1 MPDQTEKQ
9 TFSDDEALDF
19 HRIPTPGKI
28 SMAPTKPMATQRD
41 LSLAYSP
48 GVAVPVLAIA
58 ADADKAYDYTSKG
71 NLVAVISNGTAI
83 LGLGNLGHMASKPVM
98 EGKSVLFK
106 RFADVDSFDIEVKT
120 TDPDEF
126 ITVVKNIG
134 DTWGGINLEDI
145 KSPECFVIESELQ
158 DLLDIPVFHD
168 DQHGTAI
175 ISTAGL
181 INAVHIAGKKLD
193 EIKVVL
199 AGAGAAGLSSIA
211 LMKAAGVKAENTVI
225 CDRDGVVY
233 KGRDHGMDQWKAA
246 HATDT
251 PLRTLAEAMVGADV
265 VLGLSAKGAITKEMV
280 ASMAPNP
287 IIFAMANP
295 DPEIT
300 PEDVKSVRSDAII
313 ATGRSDYVN
322 QVNNVLAFPYLFR
335 GALDVRARLINL
347 VMKIAC
353 AHALAALARE
363 DVPDE
368 VAAAYRGRKL
378 KFGPDYIIP
387 TPFDPRLIWYIPPF
401 VAQAAMDTGVARV
414 QIEDMDAYR
423 HALRSRVDP
432 SAALMQKIS
441 SAVRGGPNKRVV
453 FAEGEEPAVI
463 RAAWGFKQA
472 DLGTPILVGRED
484 LIRQNAA
491 EAGLN
496 FDELGIEITNARVS
510 DHNVEDTDWL
520 YEKLQRRGY
529 LRRDVQRMIN
539 HHQRHLLARLH
550 AGIDLAQ
557 CQRVGVLFHRGHAVL
572 IDDDIRDGVEGILGE
587 DAHRHGLHLFQHRQR
602 VEAAYVLL
610 GIQRLAAGGEGHPD
624 QLARLRQHLLH
635 LLALGLQVFEA
646 PHFHRVQRAEVHA
659 DPAGGFEHHHG
670 AGQGLS
676 ALLLGHEQ
684 RHQIRQILFAVEAEL
699 AGLRLDLAR
708 LQPAGEGETLDQGCE
723 RHPAHLFRRQRQ
735 GSEGGLVGLGHPSL
749 AVEGEDQVRQRLEQG
764 LNLVVLALGGH
775 VGDGLDVIDAGNAAD
790 LRHQMLEIA
799 KLQLGEIEIDD
810 A

>member
-1 MPDQTEKQ
+1 MADLTDKQ
-9 TFSDDEALDF
+9 TFSDEDALEF
-19 HRIPTPGKI
+19 HRSPTPGKI

-48 GVAVPVLAIA
+48 GVAIPVLAIA
-58 ADADKAYDYTSKG
+58 ADVDKAYDYTSKG

-98 EGKSVLFK
+98 EGKAVLFK
-106 RFADVDSFDIEVKT
+106 RFADVDSFDVEVKT

-181 INAVHIAGKKLD
+181 INACHITGKKLED
-193 EIKVVL
+193 IKVVL
-199 AGAGAAGLSSIA
+199 AGAGAAGLSSIG
-211 LMKAAGVKAENTVI
+211 LMKAVGVRAENTVI
-225 CDRDGVVY
+225 VDRDGVVW
-233 KGRDHGMDQWKAA
+233 KGRDNVDQWKAA

-251 PLRTLAEAMVGADV
+251 PHRTLAEAMVGADV

-300 PEDVKSVRSDAII
+300 PEDVASVRSDAIM

-322 QVNNVLAFPYLFR
+322 QVNNVLGFPYIFR
-335 GALDVRARLINL
+335 GALDVRARRVNHE
-347 VMKIAC
+347 MKVAC
-353 AHALAALARE
+353 AQALAALARE

-401 VAQAAMDTGVARV
+401 VAQAAMDTGVARKP
-414 QIEDMDAYR
+414 IEDMDAYR
-423 HALRSRVDP
+423 TELRSRLDP
-432 SAALMQKIS
+432 SAVLMQNIS
-441 SAVRGGPNKRVV
+441 SAVRAAPNKRVV
-453 FAEGEEPAVI
+453 FAEGEETAVI

-472 DLGTPILVGRED
+472 ELGTPILLGREE
-484 LIRQNAA
+484 LIRKNAA

-496 FDELGIEITNARVS
+496 FDEMAIEIVNARIS
-510 DHNVEDTDWL
+510 EHNVDYTDWL
-520 YEKLQRRGY
+520 YSRLQRRGY

-539 HHQRHLLARLH
+539 QDRNYFGAAMCARGQADCMVTGVTRNFNMVLKEVRRVLDVKNRMIGLSILLAKGRTLFVADTSIH
-550 AGIDLAQ
+550 ELPNAEELAEIAIQ
-557 CQRVGVLFHRGHAVL
+557 AAETVRKLGKTPRVAFLSYSTFGNPPGDRGEKVREAIRILDARGVDFEY
-572 IDDDIRDGVEGILGE
+572 EGEMPPELALDP
-587 DAHRHGLHLFQHRQR
+587 DAR
-602 VEAAYVLL
+602 AAYPFMRLSSHANVLVMPAIHSASISTRLVQQL
-610 GIQRLAAGGEGHPD
+610 G
-624 QLARLRQHLLH
+624 
-635 LLALGLQVFEA
+635 
-646 PHFHRVQRAEVHA
+646 
-659 DPAGGFEHHHG
+659 G
-670 AGQGLS
+670 ATVIGPL
-676 ALLLGHEQ
+676 
-684 RHQIRQILFAVEAEL
+684 
-699 AGLRLDLAR
+699 
-708 LQPAGEGETLDQGCE
+708 
-723 RHPAHLFRRQRQ
+723 
-735 GSEGGLVGLGHPSL
+735 LVGLEKSVQIVSL
-749 AVEGEDQVRQRLEQG
+749 GASVSEIITAATFAAYDEGAVVEV
-764 LNLVVLALGGH
+764 
-775 VGDGLDVIDAGNAAD
+775 
-790 LRHQMLEIA
+790 
-799 KLQLGEIEIDD
+799 
-810 A
+810 

>member
-1 MPDQTEKQ
+1 MPDQTDKQ
-9 TFSDDEALDF
+9 TFSDQDALDF
-19 HRIPTPGKI
+19 HRVPTPGKI

-48 GVAVPVLAIA
+48 GVAIPVLAIA
-58 ADADKAYDYTSKG
+58 QDADLAYDYTAKG

-106 RFADVDSFDIEVKT
+106 RFADVDSFDVEVKT

-181 INAVHIAGKKLD
+181 INAAHIAGKKLED
-193 EIKVVL
+193 LKVVL
-199 AGAGAAGLSSIA
+199 VGAGAAGLSSIA
-211 LMKAAGVKAENTVI
+211 LMKAVGVRAENTVI
-225 CDRDGVVY
+225 LDRDGVIY
-233 KGRDHGMDQWKAA
+233 KGRDNVDQWKAA

-251 PLRTLAEAMVGADV
+251 PHRTLAEAMVGADV
-265 VLGLSAKGAITKEMV
+265 VLGLAAKGAITKEMV

-300 PEDVKSVRSDAII
+300 PEDVASVRSDAIM

-322 QVNNVLAFPYLFR
+322 QVNNVLGFPYIFR
-335 GALDVRARLINL
+335 GALDVRARQVNHE
-347 VMKIAC
+347 MKVAC
-353 AHALAALARE
+353 AQALAALARE

-368 VAAAYRGRKL
+368 VAAAYSGRKL

-401 VAQAAMDTGVARV
+401 VAQAAMDTGVARRP
-414 QIEDMDAYR
+414 IPDMDAYR
-423 HALRSRVDP
+423 AQLRERVDP

-441 SAVRGGPNKRVV
+441 SAVRAAPNKRVV
-453 FAEGEEPAVI
+453 FAEGEEATVI

-472 DLGTPILVGRED
+472 ELGTPILVGRED

-491 EAGLN
+491 EAGLD
-496 FDELGIEITNARVS
+496 FDALGIEIVNARVS
-510 DHNVEDTDWL
+510 HKNTEYTDFL
-520 YEKLQRRGY
+520 YDKLQRRGY

-539 HHQRHLLARLH
+539 QDRNYFAASMVARGDADAVVTGSTRNFNMVLKEVRRVLDVKERMIGLSIMLARGRTLFVADTSIH
-550 AGIDLAQ
+550 ELPDAEELAEIAIQ
-557 CQRVGVLFHRGHAVL
+557 AAATVRRLGRTPRVAFLSYSTFGNPPGDRGEKVREAIRILDRKGVDFEYEGEMPPELALDPEARANYPFMRLSADANVL
-572 IDDDIRDGVEGILGE
+572 VMPAIHSASISTRLVQALGGATVIGPLLVGLEKSVQIVSLGASVSEIITAATFAAYDGVE
-587 DAHRHGLHLFQHRQR
+587 
-602 VEAAYVLL
+602 VN
-610 GIQRLAAGGEGHPD
+610 EG
-624 QLARLRQHLLH
+624 
-635 LLALGLQVFEA
+635 
-646 PHFHRVQRAEVHA
+646 
-659 DPAGGFEHHHG
+659 
-670 AGQGLS
+670 
-676 ALLLGHEQ
+676 
-684 RHQIRQILFAVEAEL
+684 
-699 AGLRLDLAR
+699 
-708 LQPAGEGETLDQGCE
+708 
-723 RHPAHLFRRQRQ
+723 
-735 GSEGGLVGLGHPSL
+735 
-749 AVEGEDQVRQRLEQG
+749 
-764 LNLVVLALGGH
+764 
-775 VGDGLDVIDAGNAAD
+775 
-790 LRHQMLEIA
+790 
-799 KLQLGEIEIDD
+799 
-810 A
+810 

>member
-1 MPDQTEKQ
+1 MADLTDKQ
-9 TFSDDEALDF
+9 TFSDEDALEF
-19 HRIPTPGKI
+19 HRSPTPGKI

-58 ADADKAYDYTSKG
+58 ADVDKAYDYTAKG

-106 RFADVDSFDIEVKT
+106 RFADVDSFDVEVKT

-126 ITVVKNIG
+126 VTVVKNIG

-145 KSPECFVIESELQ
+145 KSPECFVIESQLQ

-181 INAVHIAGKKLD
+181 INAAHIAGKKLED
-193 EIKVVL
+193 LKVVL
-199 AGAGAAGLSSIA
+199 SGAGAAGLSSIG
-211 LMKAAGVKAENTVI
+211 LMKAAGVRRENTVI
-225 CDRDGVVY
+225 VDRDGVVY
-233 KGRDHGMDQWKAA
+233 QGRPNIDQWKAA

-251 PLRTLAEAMVGADV
+251 PHRTLAEAMVGADV

-300 PEDVKSVRSDAII
+300 PEDVLSVRTDAIM

-335 GALDVRARLINL
+335 GALDVRARQINHE
-347 VMKIAC
+347 MKVAC

-378 KFGPDYIIP
+378 KFGRDYIIP

-401 VAQAAMDTGVARV
+401 IAQAAMDSGVARRP
-414 QIEDMDAYR
+414 IEDMDAYR
-423 HALRSRVDP
+423 ASLRQRVDP
-432 SAALMQKIS
+432 SAALMQRIS
-441 SAVRGGPNKRVV
+441 SAVRAAPNKRIV
-453 FAEGEEPAVI
+453 FAEGEETAVI

-472 DLGTPILVGRED
+472 ELGTPILIGREE
-484 LIRQNAA
+484 LVRQNAA

-496 FDELGIEITNARVS
+496 FDELGIEVVNARVS
-510 DHNVEDTDWL
+510 EHNAEYTDWL
-520 YEKLQRRGY
+520 YARLQRRGY

-539 HHQRHLLARLH
+539 QDRNYFGATMCARGQADAMVTGVTRNFNMVLKEVRRVLDVQDRMIGLSVLLAKGRTLFVADTSIH
-550 AGIDLAQ
+550 ELPNAEELAEIAIKAAATVRKLGRSP
-557 CQRVGVLFHRGHAVL
+557 RVAFLSYSTFGNPPGDRGEKVREAIRILDGKGVDFEY
-572 IDDDIRDGVEGILGE
+572 EGE
-587 DAHRHGLHLFQHRQR
+587 MPP
-602 VEAAYVLL
+602 E
-610 GIQRLAAGGEGHPD
+610 
-624 QLARLRQHLLH
+624 
-635 LLALGLQVFEA
+635 LALDPE
-646 PHFHRVQRAEVHA
+646 QRANYPFMRLSKDANVLVM
-659 DPAGGFEHHHG
+659 PAIHSAAISTRLVQSLG
-670 AGQGLS
+670 AASVIGPL
-676 ALLLGHEQ
+676 
-684 RHQIRQILFAVEAEL
+684 
-699 AGLRLDLAR
+699 
-708 LQPAGEGETLDQGCE
+708 
-723 RHPAHLFRRQRQ
+723 
-735 GSEGGLVGLGHPSL
+735 LVGLEKSVQIVPLGASVSEIIT
-749 AVEGEDQVRQRLEQG
+749 AATFAAYEEG
-764 LNLVVLALGGH
+764 AT
-775 VGDGLDVIDAGNAAD
+775 GDEG
-790 LRHQMLEIA
+790 
-799 KLQLGEIEIDD
+799 
-810 A
+810 